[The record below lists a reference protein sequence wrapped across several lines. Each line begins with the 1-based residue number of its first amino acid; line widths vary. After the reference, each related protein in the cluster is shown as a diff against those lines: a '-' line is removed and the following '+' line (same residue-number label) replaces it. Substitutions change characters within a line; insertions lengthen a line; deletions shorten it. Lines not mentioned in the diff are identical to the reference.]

1 MRYDAKIETTAT
13 TSNVSS
19 PKAPDV
25 ATIAD
30 DDPVRISFDKQNH
43 YNLLN
48 QGWVQHETIDFDD
61 ASSDSEVTKDDKL
74 DDVDSWLLHSY
85 CH

>member
-1 MRYDAKIETTAT
+1 MPSAAPRSDDTTAT
-13 TSNVSS
+13 TFNVSS

-30 DDPVRISFDKQNH
+30 DDPVRISFDNQNH
-43 YNLLN
+43 YNL
-48 QGWVQHETIDFDD
+48 GWVQHETIDFDD

-74 DDVDSWLLHSY
+74 DDVDS
-85 CH
+85 